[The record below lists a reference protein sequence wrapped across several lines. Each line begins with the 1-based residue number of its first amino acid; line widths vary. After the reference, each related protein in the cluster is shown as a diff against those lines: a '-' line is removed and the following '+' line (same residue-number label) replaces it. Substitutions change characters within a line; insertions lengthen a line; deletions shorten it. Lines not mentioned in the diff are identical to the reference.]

1 MKPVEPFLK
10 DLEATPSSFAESLF
24 VRVLAAGVLWA
35 AVVGI
40 VWYCLDAVIAL

>member
-1 MKPVEPFLK
+1 MKPAERFLE
-10 DLEATPSSFAESLF
+10 DLASAERTTADSPF

-40 VWYCLDAVIAL
+40 VWYALDALFVR